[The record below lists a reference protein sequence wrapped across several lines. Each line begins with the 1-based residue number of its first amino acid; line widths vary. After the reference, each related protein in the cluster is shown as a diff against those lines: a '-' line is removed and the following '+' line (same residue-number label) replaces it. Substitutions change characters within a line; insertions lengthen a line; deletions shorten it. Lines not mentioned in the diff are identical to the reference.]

1 METNLI
7 HGQQNGRRMVCIVSH
22 DISISLYVGSLYLKT
37 LKRSIFL
44 NNSILDHEVDELQNA
59 DAHSIGMLQQL
70 SQETMNIPEESI
82 DMKSENKTDK
92 IASFRSRSK
101 ISRISEFLR
110 FAESEELKTRANKEI
125 EGI

>member
-1 METNLI
+1 M
-7 HGQQNGRRMVCIVSH
+7 
-22 DISISLYVGSLYLKT
+22 
-37 LKRSIFL
+37 
-44 NNSILDHEVDELQNA
+44 DELQNA
-59 DAHSIGMLQQL
+59 EAHSIGMLQQL

-92 IASFRSRSK
+92 IASFRSGSK

-125 EGI
+125 EGIYKT